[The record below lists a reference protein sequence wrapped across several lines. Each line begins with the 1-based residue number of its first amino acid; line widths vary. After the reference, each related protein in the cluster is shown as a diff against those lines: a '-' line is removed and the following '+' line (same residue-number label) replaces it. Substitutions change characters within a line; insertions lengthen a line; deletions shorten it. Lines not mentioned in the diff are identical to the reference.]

1 MKIVYRGKT
10 KTGKEIV
17 VRYPEKD
24 DVAEMMRYIN
34 DLSKEKTFIRFQGE
48 QTSFEEESKYLEEIL
63 TNIKNKKAVQL
74 LVFLG
79 NELIAN
85 SDIHM
90 LDKTEKH
97 VGIFGISVAK
107 DYRNEGIGKLLMD
120 LLFEEA
126 KKEIPDL
133 RIVTLGVYATNS
145 VAKRIY
151 ERFGFK
157 QYGVLPDGI
166 LRGGVFEDA
175 ILMYKNIK

>member
-1 MKIVYRGKT
+1 MKIVYQGKT
-10 KTGKEIV
+10 KTGKEV
-17 VRYPEKD
+17 VIRYPEKD
-24 DVAEMMRYIN
+24 DVTEMMRYIN

-48 QTSFEEESKYLEEIL
+48 QTSFEEESKYLKGIL
-63 TNIKNKKAVQL
+63 ANIKNKKAVQF

-97 VGIFGISVAK
+97 VGIFGIAVAR

-145 VAKRIY
+145 IAQNLYKKM
-151 ERFGFK
+151 GFVE
-157 QYGVLPDGI
+157 YGKLPNGI
-166 LRGGVFEDA
+166 IRNNNFEDA